1 MRAPCLLIACVV
13 SLSLLVASCAGSLAG
28 MSVADVNCPAS
39 QITVG
44 NERSGNYERTWNATC
59 RGQVFDC
66 SVQLPVLS
74 VNADAYCVPTRRD
87 VPGQYPRANTATAPH
102 SAAEVKRG
110 YDEDRDVHFV
120 TGRFRVARGMHV
132 IVSGAPKLAT
142 DTLVVTLSGIS
153 FEPTIRECRA
163 LEVLING
170 QALTTTSNEHVVA
183 DTRVKIESRVAF
195 SALQLPP
202 ERSSTFGVG
211 ACGTTWAFT
220 SQQLEQL
227 RGLLAIY
234 ADLAQAAQDPASNR
248 P

>member
-1 MRAPCLLIACVV
+1 MRAPCVFIGCAAL
-13 SLSLLVASCAGSLAG
+13 LSLLIASCAGSLAG

-39 QITVG
+39 QITVS

-66 SVQLPVLS
+66 SVHIPVLS

-87 VPGQYPRANTATAPH
+87 VPGQYPRAHTATEPH
-102 SAAEVKRG
+102 SDAEVKRG
-110 YDEDRDVHFV
+110 YDEERDVQFV

-132 IVSGAPKLAT
+132 IISGAPQLAT

-153 FEPTIRECRA
+153 FEPTIRECRDLA
-163 LEVLING
+163 VLING
-170 QALTTTSNEHVVA
+170 QALTTVGNAQGGT
-183 DTRVKIESRVAF
+183 DTRVKLESRVAF
-195 SALQLPP
+195 SAFQLPA
-202 ERSSTFGVG
+202 ERTSTFGVA

-234 ADLAQAAQDPASNR
+234 ADLAHTAQAD
-248 P
+248 